1 MTLAVDAR
9 GIAKDYPTHL
19 GLRRARVLVDL
30 DLQVEAGGVL
40 GLVGPNGSGKSTLL
54 RMLAGV
60 DFPSA
65 GELHVLG
72 GSPADA
78 KVRARVGYLPEGSPY
93 PLELSARACLA
104 LFASLAGLPRDA
116 SRERAEELLTLVGL
130 ADAATRPLRRYSRG
144 MLRRF
149 GLAQAW
155 LHDPELI
162 LLDEP
167 TAGLDAIGFGALDEL
182 LERARTR
189 HATVVLCTHFLGDLH
204 ARCDSLAVLL
214 GGRVA
219 ARGTPQEVLGN
230 PGHWT
235 LEVEELSE
243 AALDQ
248 VAARVSEL
256 GGRLVRREASG
267 RALVEV
273 YRSGSAQSR
282 S

>member
-1 MTLAVDAR
+1 MTLAIEAL
-9 GIAKDYPTHL
+9 GLAKDYPTHL
-19 GLRRARVLVDL
+19 GLRRARVLEGL
-30 DLQVEAGGVL
+30 DLRVEAGGVL

-65 GELHVLG
+65 GKLQVLG

-93 PLELSARACLA
+93 PLELSANACLA
-104 LFASLAGLPRDA
+104 LFASLASLPRKPA
-116 SRERAEELLTLVGL
+116 RARADELLEIVGL
-130 ADAATRPLRRYSRG
+130 AEAAPSPLRRYSRG

-155 LHDPELI
+155 LADPELI

-182 LERARTR
+182 LERAQARG
-189 HATVVLCTHFLGDLH
+189 ATVVLCTHFLGDLH

-219 ARGTPQEVLGN
+219 ARGTPQEVLGK

-235 LEVEELSE
+235 LEVEDLSAE
-243 AALDQ
+243 KLDE
-248 VAARVSEL
+248 VAARISEL
-256 GGRLVRREASG
+256 GGTLTRREASG
-267 RALVEV
+267 RGLVEV
-273 YRSGSAQSR
+273 YRAGNTVP
-282 S
+282 

>member
-1 MTLAVDAR
+1 MTLAIEAHEL
-9 GIAKDYPTHL
+9 AKDYPTHL
-19 GLRRARVLVDL
+19 GLRRMRVLEAL
-30 DLQVEAGGVL
+30 DLRVETGGVL

-54 RMLAGV
+54 RMLAGI

-65 GELHVLG
+65 GRLLVLG

-93 PLELSARACLA
+93 PLELSADACLA
-104 LFASLAGLPRDA
+104 LFASLAGLPRKA
-116 SRERAEELLTLVGL
+116 SRARADELLATVGL
-130 ADAATRPLRRYSRG
+130 GEAATRPLRRYSRG

-182 LERARTR
+182 LGRAQARG
-189 HATVVLCTHFLGDLH
+189 ATVVLCTHFLGDLH
-204 ARCDSLAVLL
+204 ARCDALAVLL

-219 ARGTPQEVLGN
+219 ARGTPAEVLGK
-230 PGHWT
+230 PGHWS
-235 LEVEELSE
+235 LEVEGLS
-243 AALDQ
+243 ATDLDS
-248 VAARVSEL
+248 VAQRVEEL
-256 GGRLVRREASG
+256 GGRLTRREASG
-267 RALVEV
+267 RGLVEV
-273 YRSGSAQSR
+273 YRSVP
-282 S
+282 

>member
-1 MTLAVDAR
+1 MTLAIEAL
-9 GIAKDYPTHL
+9 GLAKDYPTHL
-19 GLRRARVLVDL
+19 GLRRARVLEAL
-30 DLQVEAGGVL
+30 DLRVEAGGVL

-65 GELHVLG
+65 GKLHVLG

-78 KVRARVGYLPEGSPY
+78 SVRARVGYLPEGSPY
-93 PLELSARACLA
+93 PLELSANACLA
-104 LFASLAGLPRDA
+104 LFASLAGLPRRAAREHA
-116 SRERAEELLTLVGL
+116 SELLELVGL
-130 ADAATRPLRRYSRG
+130 GAAAARPLRRYSRG

-155 LHDPELI
+155 LSEPELI

-167 TAGLDAIGFGALDEL
+167 TAGLDAVGFGALDEL
-182 LERARTR
+182 LERAEARG
-189 HATVVLCTHFLGDLH
+189 ATVVLCTHFLGDLH

-219 ARGTPQEVLGN
+219 ARGTPQEVLGK

-235 LEVEELSE
+235 LEVEGLG
-243 AALDQ
+243 ADQLDS
-248 VAARVSEL
+248 VAARITEL
-256 GGRLVRREASG
+256 GGRLTRREASG

-273 YRSGSAQSR
+273 YRSSP
-282 S
+282 